1 MERLEKD
8 DFLQISKAIEI
19 FNTSYSSIQR
29 LCRKEKMSKRVK
41 KKSNKYVIQY
51 SLLIEHFDLKASE
64 KEPTTPRP
72 KIDEPKQTA
81 GAGSD
86 DKLVDTLNSQI
97 DFLTSQINS
106 KDSQI
111 DKLLQR
117 QFEQNTIIQTLQT
130 SLSNKIDSSVPLL
143 IDSIKEVRTPAPATP
158 PAPAEND
165 NGFTIASAVLILL
178 TVLLLILF
186 VSK

>member
-19 FNTSYSSIQR
+19 FDTSYSSIQR
-29 LCRKEKMSKRVK
+29 LCRKEKSTKRVK
-41 KKSNKYVIQY
+41 KRSNKYVIQY
-51 SLLIEHFDLKASE
+51 SLLKEHFDLLE
-64 KEPTTPRP
+64 KEPTTRPP
-72 KIDEPKQTA
+72 KIDKPNNTA
-81 GAGSD
+81 GSVGAVGVD
-86 DKLVDTLNSQI
+86 NRLVDSLTIQI
-97 DFLTSQINS
+97 DYLKSQINS

-117 QFEQNTIIQTLQT
+117 QSEQNIIIQTLQT

-143 IDSIKEVRTPAPATP
+143 VDSIKEVRTVPTP
-158 PAPAEND
+158 PAEND

-178 TVLLLILF
+178 LVALLILF